1 MAKNYTMDTIVS
13 LAKSRGFVYPGSE
26 IYGGLAN
33 TWDYGNLGVE
43 LKNNIKKAWWKKF
56 VQESKYNVGIDCAIL
71 MNPQT
76 WVASG
81 HLAGFSDPLMD
92 CKECHERFR
101 ADKLIEEFCAENGIA
116 LEGSVDAWSNADME
130 KFVAEKNIPCPSCGK
145 HDFTPIRQFN
155 LMFKTFQGVTEDAKN
170 TVYLRPETAQGI
182 FVNFKNV
189 QRTARKKLPF
199 GIAQI
204 GKSFRNEIT
213 PGNFTFRTREF
224 EQMELEFFCK
234 PDTDLEWFSYWK
246 DYCQNWLYSLGMKK
260 EMLRARDHEKEEL
273 SFYSKATTDLEFL
286 FPFGWGELWG
296 IADRTNYDLSRHEE
310 VSGQDMKYFDD
321 ETNEHV
327 DNVCAFVC
335 PGEVVLAWCEDKDDP
350 QYAMSQADALVLES
364 ERDARGRKIK
374 VHRLPV
380 PKKKVCIRR
389 DELEGFS
396 YEEGEQTREEGER
409 LAASYVNFYISNGAV
424 LLPQFQDENDQ
435 VAVKLLSELFPTREV
450 IPIQAR
456 EILLGGGNIHC
467 ITQQIPQFQ
476 KG

>member
-1 MAKNYTMDTIVS
+1 MATPRQLGYFMPAEFERHHGCIMIWPVREGSWRNQAK
-13 LAKSRGFVYPGSE
+13 LAKEKFVEIARHIAKSEKVYMLADALHFDEARRMLPSE
-26 IYGGLAN
+26 IEVWKVENNDAWARDTASTFVVNQKKDLGGVDWKFNAWGGAVDGLYAHYQEDDALAKQCIDRLGARYFDAHPFVLEGGSIHVDGEGTAIVTETCLLSAGRN
-33 TWDYGNLGVE
+33 PNLSKEEIEKQLREYLGVE
-43 LKNNIKKAWWKKF
+43 KVIW
-56 VQESKYNVGIDCAIL
+56 
-71 MNPQT
+71 
-76 WVASG
+76 
-81 HLAGFSDPLMD
+81 
-92 CKECHERFR
+92 
-101 ADKLIEEFCAENGIA
+101 
-116 LEGSVDAWSNADME
+116 
-130 KFVAEKNIPCPSCGK
+130 
-145 HDFTPIRQFN
+145 
-155 LMFKTFQGVTEDAKN
+155 
-170 TVYLRPETAQGI
+170 
-182 FVNFKNV
+182 
-189 QRTARKKLPF
+189 LPF
-199 GIAQI
+199 GI
-204 GKSFRNEIT
+204 F
-213 PGNFTFRTREF
+213 
-224 EQMELEFFCK
+224 
-234 PDTDLEWFSYWK
+234 
-246 DYCQNWLYSLGMKK
+246 
-260 EMLRARDHEKEEL
+260 H
-273 SFYSKATTDLEFL
+273 
-286 FPFGWGELWG
+286 
-296 IADRTNYDLSRHEE
+296 
-310 VSGQDMKYFDD
+310 D